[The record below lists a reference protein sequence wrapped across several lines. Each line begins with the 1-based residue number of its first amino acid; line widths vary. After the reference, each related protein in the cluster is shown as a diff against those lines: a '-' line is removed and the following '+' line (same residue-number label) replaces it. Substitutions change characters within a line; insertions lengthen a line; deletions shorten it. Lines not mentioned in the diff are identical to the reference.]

1 MQAGA
6 ADQVPLDHAYA
17 QAQLRRPQ
25 RTGVTSAARTEYQQ
39 IELTSHAAILP
50 GRRSPKDSGRAA
62 ILGSM
67 GWLRRAATKVRKG
80 GRYAVQT
87 RSVDDAVTA
96 HLSQFAATRRGVEA
110 FVEPKTSVT
119 ETTLLLVAFDG
130 EWTRRVVPSPE
141 WAHAFAEHLQIP
153 GYDAAVVGYPQRMRD
168 YNSRNKKHPDL
179 R

>member
-1 MQAGA
+1 
-6 ADQVPLDHAYA
+6 
-17 QAQLRRPQ
+17 
-25 RTGVTSAARTEYQQ
+25 
-39 IELTSHAAILP
+39 
-50 GRRSPKDSGRAA
+50 
-62 ILGSM
+62 M
-67 GWLRRAATKVRKG
+67 GWLRRTATRVKRSRG
-80 GRYAVQT
+80 HASQS

-96 HLSQFAATRRGVEA
+96 HLTQFTRTHRGVEA

-119 ETTLLLVAFDG
+119 ETTLLLVAYDG

-168 YNSRNKKHPDL
+168 YNTRNKKHPDL

>member
-1 MQAGA
+1 
-6 ADQVPLDHAYA
+6 
-17 QAQLRRPQ
+17 
-25 RTGVTSAARTEYQQ
+25 
-39 IELTSHAAILP
+39 
-50 GRRSPKDSGRAA
+50 
-62 ILGSM
+62 M

-80 GRYAVQT
+80 SRYAVQT

-96 HLSQFAATRRGVEA
+96 HLSQFAASHRGVEA
-110 FVEPKTSVT
+110 FVEPKTAVT
-119 ETTLLLVAFDG
+119 ETTLLLVAYDG

>member
-1 MQAGA
+1 
-6 ADQVPLDHAYA
+6 
-17 QAQLRRPQ
+17 
-25 RTGVTSAARTEYQQ
+25 
-39 IELTSHAAILP
+39 
-50 GRRSPKDSGRAA
+50 
-62 ILGSM
+62 M
-67 GWLRRAATKVRKG
+67 GWLRRTATRVKRSRG
-80 GRYAVQT
+80 SASQN

-96 HLSQFAATRRGVEA
+96 HLTQFTRTRRGVEA

-119 ETTLLLVAFDG
+119 ETTLLLVAYDG

-168 YNSRNKKHPDL
+168 YNTRNKKHPDL